1 MYPRKSSV
9 SDVEPRPGD
18 LAENGHEVLAWR
30 VVRGTAEL
38 VAVEIGFTIA
48 GLEGEEFVHFRERM
62 LRFAK
67 TLGLLGHPV
76 IGLTFQ
82 RRKANNRRHWAEFV
96 CRTPG
101 TALPVPLTGC
111 DDHQGE

>member
-1 MYPRKSSV
+1 M

-18 LAENGHEVLAWR
+18 LAEHGHEVLAWR
-30 VVRGTAEL
+30 IVHGAAEL

-48 GLEGEEFVHFRERM
+48 GLEREDFEHFRERM

-76 IGLTFQ
+76 IVQTFQ
-82 RRKANNRRHWAEFV
+82 LRRKRSRRHWAEFP

-101 TALPVPLTGC
+101 TALPMCFDEQEG
-111 DDHQGE
+111 